1 MFIYYIICQTFSI
14 PILFIKLQ
22 QFVRIISEDYHTNY
36 WGDYM
41 KNKLN
46 YIVFI
51 SVSVLTGL
59 FSALLTR
66 NNMNIYDTINTP
78 PLSPPGFLFPFV
90 WTILYIL
97 MGVSAARVYTAN
109 KNKWS
114 VSLTVWSIQLAV
126 NFFWSI
132 LFFNFQAFLL
142 SFIWLVLLLILIMTM
157 IILFYKADKTAGLI
171 QIPYFLWVT
180 FAGYL
185 NFAIYLLN

>member
-1 MFIYYIICQTFSI
+1 
-14 PILFIKLQ
+14 
-22 QFVRIISEDYHTNY
+22 
-36 WGDYM
+36 M

-59 FSALLTR
+59 FSALLTK

-78 PLSPPGFLFPFV
+78 PLSPPGFLFPIV

-97 MGVSAARVYTAN
+97 MGVSAARVYSAN
-109 KNKWS
+109 SNKWCCA
-114 VSLTVWSIQLAV
+114 LTVWSIQLAV

-142 SFIWLVLLLILIMTM
+142 SFIWLVLLLILIVIM
-157 IILFYKADKTAGLI
+157 IFLFYKIDKVAGLI

-185 NFAIYLLN
+185 NFSIYLLN

>member
-1 MFIYYIICQTFSI
+1 
-14 PILFIKLQ
+14 
-22 QFVRIISEDYHTNY
+22 
-36 WGDYM
+36 M
-41 KNKLN
+41 KNKIN
-46 YIVFI
+46 YFVFI

-78 PLSPPGFLFPFV
+78 PLSPPGFLFPIV

-109 KNKWS
+109 KNNWS

-157 IILFYKADKTAGLI
+157 IILFYKDDKTAGLI